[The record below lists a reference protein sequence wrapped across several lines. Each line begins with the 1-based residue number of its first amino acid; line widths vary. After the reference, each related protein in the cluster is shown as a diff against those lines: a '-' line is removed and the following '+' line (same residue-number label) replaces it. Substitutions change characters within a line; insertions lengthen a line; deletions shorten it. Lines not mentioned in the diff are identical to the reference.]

1 MYSLKVLS
9 DVLIYLIDFDA
20 QYLSSFIPGLP
31 LKNSFQMILYAFQK
45 FYIISDQQYVNHIYL
60 SEIL

>member
-9 DVLIYLIDFDA
+9 DILIYFIDLDA
-20 QYLSSFIPGLP
+20 QYLSSYIPGLP
-31 LKNSFQMILYAFQK
+31 LKNSFQMTIYTFQK